1 MPAFS
6 IVKGVAGQ
14 REEIVEVPMA
24 VSATVAIGDACQF
37 INGKLKRCDAQADV
51 VTHIA
56 AENYTTT
63 STEFKKVKAQP
74 VEGMICRNT
83 FTPLMDDITA
93 TSGSTTTAL
102 GALTDG
108 SSSDLVGGL
117 IYIKQ
122 LDETRVIS
130 ANTYSSNVVTITVV
144 EPFSRAIAAGDSIRV
159 VPFGYTDAALKLKA
173 STYYDGVST
182 VRGDESGGKLVVRD
196 VDMKRKTVDV
206 QFLQV

>member
-1 MPAFS
+1 MPAFTV
-6 IVKGVAGQ
+6 VKGIAGQ
-14 REEIVEVPMA
+14 REEIIKVPMA

-37 INGKLKRCDAQADV
+37 INGKLKRVDAQADI

-63 STEFKKVKAQP
+63 STEFYLVKAIP
-74 VEGMICRNT
+74 TEGLIFENV

-117 IYIKQ
+117 IYVKQ
-122 LDETRVIS
+122 LDEWRVIS

-159 VPFGYTDAALKLKA
+159 VPFGYGDMAIKLKA
-173 STYYDGVST
+173 STYYDGVSN
-182 VRGDESGGKLVVRD
+182 VRGDESGGKLFVRGL
-196 VDMKRKTVDV
+196 DMKRKAVQV